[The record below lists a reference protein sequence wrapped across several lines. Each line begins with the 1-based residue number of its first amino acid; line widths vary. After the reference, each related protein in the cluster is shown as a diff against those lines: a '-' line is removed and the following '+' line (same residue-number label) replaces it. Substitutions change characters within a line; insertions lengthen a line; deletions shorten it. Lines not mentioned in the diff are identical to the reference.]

1 MKDTLLRAA
10 AKAALSGPLVRV
22 LGRGAHEALDPQIA
36 AVLALQK
43 LMRLPALETMDP
55 PRARRFAEA
64 GLTPLDVPIAPME
77 RVIDTS
83 VARAGLAPRGTA
95 AGSAELDA
103 GAAGSIPVRIYV
115 PFRAGPHWIVYLH
128 GGGGV
133 IGSIGASE
141 RFTRLLAATTGMT
154 VASVGYRLG
163 PEDKHPAAIEDAC
176 AAWDALVARV
186 PRSGK
191 AVVAGDSFGGF
202 LAAHV
207 DRYAMI
213 RGTRQPD
220 LQLLIYPIVDLTL
233 TSPTI
238 EQFGD
243 GYLLTRSMMQWFR
256 SQYLRDTDDRKVPS
270 PAYWDDLTGAA
281 PAVVATAGFD
291 PLVAEGDHHADRL
304 RRAGTLV
311 RHRRYP
317 GLIHG
322 FISLAGGV
330 SAARA
335 AVDELCADVIE
346 L

>member
-1 MKDTLLRAA
+1 MKDSLLRAG
-10 AKAALSGPLVRV
+10 AKAALSGPLARM
-22 LGRGAHEALDPQIA
+22 LGRGAHAQLDPQIA
-36 AVLALQK
+36 AILAAQK
-43 LMRLPALETMDP
+43 LLRLPALESMEP
-55 PRARRFAEA
+55 ARARRFAEA
-64 GLTPLDVPIAPME
+64 GLTPLDVAIAPME
-77 RVIDTS
+77 RVIDTT
-83 VARAGLAPRGTA
+83 VPGPRGA
-95 AGSAELDA
+95 
-103 GAAGSIPVRIYV
+103 IPVRVFV

-133 IGSIGASE
+133 IGSIAASE

-163 PEDKHPAAIEDAC
+163 PEDKHPAAIDDAC
-176 AAWDALVARV
+176 AAWDALVQRV

-202 LAAHV
+202 LSAHV
-207 DRYAMI
+207 DRHAMI
-213 RGTRQPD
+213 RRTRQPD

-238 EQFGD
+238 DEFAE
-243 GYLLTRSMMQWFR
+243 GYLLTKAMMTWFR
-256 SQYLRDTDDRKVPS
+256 SQYLRDSDDRKAPS
-270 PAYWDDLTGAA
+270 PAYWADLTGAA

-291 PLVAEGDHHADRL
+291 PLVAEGDAHALRL
-304 RRAGTLV
+304 RKAGTLV

-330 SAARA
+330 AAARS

-346 L
+346 LVA